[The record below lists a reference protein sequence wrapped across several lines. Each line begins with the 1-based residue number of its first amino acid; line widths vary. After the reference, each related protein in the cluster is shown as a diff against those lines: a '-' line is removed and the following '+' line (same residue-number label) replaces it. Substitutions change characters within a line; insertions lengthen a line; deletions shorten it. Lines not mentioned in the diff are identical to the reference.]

1 MESFLLPG
9 LCFLA
14 CLWTPQAPRPMEL
27 NEVTSGIFSQCTWLV
42 IPHTRLGASVVSP
55 DNFWETQVSQQ
66 GLALKSAHPAVF
78 SSFRLSVDVRWPQ
91 SYFAPAAALPT
102 ISMCSPSW
110 KTFHAAFTSSLKGLN
125 HGVFCTIM
133 EDSVLLLRL
142 RCRPSEFP
150 HWERQMLTPL
160 STFPC
165 TTLLPVRPPPTY
177 LAGWAAPSEWP
188 THC

>member
-78 SSFRLSVDVRWPQ
+78 LFFL
-91 SYFAPAAALPT
+91 
-102 ISMCSPSW
+102 
-110 KTFHAAFTSSLKGLN
+110 SSLCGCPLAPELLCPCSCSAHNFYVFPKLKDLPCCLHFKPKGAESW
-125 HGVFCTIM
+125 C
-133 EDSVLLLRL
+133 VL
-142 RCRPSEFP
+142 
-150 HWERQMLTPL
+150 HNYGRQRSLVKAQM
-160 STFPC
+160 
-165 TTLLPVRPPPTY
+165 
-177 LAGWAAPSEWP
+177 
-188 THC
+188 

>member
-1 MESFLLPG
+1 MKSHQAFSLSVPG
-9 LCFLA
+9 LSSLI
-14 CLWTPQAPRPMEL
+14 LDR
-27 NEVTSGIFSQCTWLV
+27 
-42 IPHTRLGASVVSP
+42 GASVVSP

-66 GLALKSAHPAVF
+66 GSLWSLLTLQSF
-78 SSFRLSVDVRWPQ
+78 SSSFRLSVDVRCPQ
-91 SYFAPAAALPT
+91 SYSAPAAALPT

-125 HGVFCTIM
+125 HHAFCTIM

-165 TTLLPVRPPPTY
+165 TTLLPVRSPPTY
-177 LAGWAAPSEWP
+177 LAGWAAPSE
-188 THC
+188 